1 MEAKLVILEG
11 KFQGCEIPIPNTV
24 LLIGRDSQCHVQ
36 LHSPAVSKRHCAI
49 AAWAGK
55 VRVRDLK
62 SRNGT
67 YVNGQPVVGEVTVKD
82 GDQLQVGTHLFQF
95 QIVFDQQAP
104 DIVPVD
110 EEALDWL
117 LRSPHDSRH
126 ANGQTAVL
134 APASKQ
140 ADLAQT
146 PPGTVN
152 VDESSRALSAGR
164 LMRDFLAQ
172 RAQGLRPS

>member
-24 LLIGRDSQCHVQ
+24 LLIGRDSLCHVR

-67 YVNGQPVVGEVTVKD
+67 LVNGKPIVGEVTVRD
-82 GDQLQVGTHLFQF
+82 GDRLQIGTHSFQF

-104 DIVPVD
+104 DIAPVD
-110 EEALDWL
+110 EAALSWL
-117 LRSPHDSRH
+117 LRSPS
-126 ANGQTAVL
+126 NGQESSGKTAVL
-134 APASKQ
+134 DSPARRRT
-140 ADLAQT
+140 DLAEAQSSLDFDDSN
-146 PPGTVN
+146 PGV
-152 VDESSRALSAGR
+152 SAGR
-164 LMRDFLAQ
+164 LLRDFLAQ
-172 RAQGLRPS
+172 RAAASRT

>member
-11 KFQGCEIPIPNTV
+11 KFQGCQIPIPNTV
-24 LLIGRDSQCHVQ
+24 LVIGRDSQCHVQ
-36 LHSPAVSKRHCAI
+36 LHSLAVSKRHCAI

-67 YVNGQPVVGEVTVKD
+67 YVNGQPIVGEVTVKD
-82 GDQLQVGTHLFQF
+82 GDQLQIGTHLFQF

-110 EEALDWL
+110 EEALNWL
-117 LRSPHDSRH
+117 LRSPAAGRHDSGH
-126 ANGQTAVL
+126 TAVL
-134 APASKQ
+134 APAMRQ
-140 ADLAQT
+140 TELAE
-146 PPGTVN
+146 PGTGESEA
-152 VDESSRALSAGR
+152 DESSRAVSAGR
-164 LMRDFLAQ
+164 LLHDFLAQ
-172 RAQGLRPS
+172 RAGQVRP

>member
-11 KFQGCEIPIPNTV
+11 RFQGCEIPIPNTV

-67 YVNGQPVVGEVTVKD
+67 YLNGQPVVGEMMVKD

-104 DIVPVD
+104 DIAPVD
-110 EEALDWL
+110 KEALDWL
-117 LRSPHDSRH
+117 LRSPADSRQ
-126 ANGQTAVL
+126 ASGQTAVL
-134 APASKQ
+134 TPARLEPEPAETPDGATN
-140 ADLAQT
+140 ADE
-146 PPGTVN
+146 G
-152 VDESSRALSAGR
+152 SRAVSAGR

-172 RAQGLRPS
+172 RAQGIRP